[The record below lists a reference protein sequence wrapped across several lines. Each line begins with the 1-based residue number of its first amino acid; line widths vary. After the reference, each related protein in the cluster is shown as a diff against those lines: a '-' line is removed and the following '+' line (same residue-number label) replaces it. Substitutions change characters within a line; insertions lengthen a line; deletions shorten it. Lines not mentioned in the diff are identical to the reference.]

1 MYAEPHRHY
10 HNQQHIADCLNELD
24 RVRYLAVESDAV
36 EFAIWFHDAVYD
48 PRAGD
53 NEERSADFAASGLQ
67 AGGAKAGLVRSVQ
80 QLVLATK
87 AHDGTLHPD
96 APLLVDVDLSI
107 LGQSPDR
114 FWEYENAIRA
124 EYSWVESAAFATK
137 RSEILGR
144 FLARPR
150 LFQTEYF
157 FQRFEIQAR
166 SNLRASIEQLRHS
179 LQG

>member
-10 HNQQHIADCLNELD
+10 HNQQHIADCLNEFVQ
-24 RVRYLAVESDAV
+24 VRQLAVESDAV

-53 NEERSADFAASGLQ
+53 NEERSADLAEQWLK
-67 AGGAKAGLVRSVQ
+67 AGGATAGLVKSVQ
-80 QLVLATK
+80 QLILATK
-87 AHDGTLHPD
+87 AHDWTLHPD

-114 FWEYENAIRA
+114 FWEYENVIRA
-124 EYSWVESAAFATK
+124 EYSWVEPATFATK
-137 RSEILGR
+137 RSEILDR

-157 FQRFEIQAR
+157 FQRFEAQAR
-166 SNLRASIEQLRHS
+166 SNLRASIARLCRVE
-179 LQG
+179 